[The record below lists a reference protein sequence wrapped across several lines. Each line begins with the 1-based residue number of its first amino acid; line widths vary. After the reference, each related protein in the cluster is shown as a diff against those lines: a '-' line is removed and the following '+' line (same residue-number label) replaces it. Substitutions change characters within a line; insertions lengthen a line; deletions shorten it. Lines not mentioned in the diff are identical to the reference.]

1 MAKGH
6 FHKNAYGWGLY
17 PSTKITKL
25 SKQLNH
31 TCYNNQLQQ
40 AIHTIKVMPSLLQEK
55 NYTQTIKTIIPS
67 F

>member
-31 TCYNNQLQQ
+31 TCYNNQITASNSHNQSHAKLVTGEKL
-40 AIHTIKVMPSLLQEK
+40 HTD
-55 NYTQTIKTIIPS
+55 N
-67 F
+67 

>member
-17 PSTKITKL
+17 PSTKLTKL
-25 SKQLNH
+25 SKQLITH
-31 TCYNNQLQQ
+31 ATTTKLQQ
-40 AIHTIKVMPSLLQEK
+40 AIHTIKVMPILLQEK
-55 NYTQTIKTIIPS
+55 NYTPTIKTIIPS